1 MNCILYTFPLKG
13 QDSLPKS
20 GSFRNCRCVKA
31 RPAPSWKDQVLRA
44 RKDLSFSSSLLQD
57 QLEYSHLFVW
67 AVIFPR
73 AQLQRGPLRSSG
85 SLVQSSGIAPVA
97 SSSSLEDDDASS
109 KATQGG
115 KVPTGYSQ
123 LGSGATFSYFQ
134 VSLLAIL
141 WNSAFRCLY
150 LSFSPLLLTSLLF
163 TAIGTQR
170 HPGKFPTVPGRRRGK
185 RGFPAAPRQR
195 PRESFFNASRGP
207 SPLP

>member
-1 MNCILYTFPLKG
+1 M
-13 QDSLPKS
+13 
-20 GSFRNCRCVKA
+20 KA

-134 VSLLAIL
+134 AIL
-141 WNSAFRCLY
+141 KSISPRAFCKAEHWCDQKEMINQAKMSTPKILNR
-150 LSFSPLLLTSLLF
+150 
-163 TAIGTQR
+163 
-170 HPGKFPTVPGRRRGK
+170 
-185 RGFPAAPRQR
+185 PAYEDA
-195 PRESFFNASRGP
+195 
-207 SPLP
+207 